1 MKETVLNW
9 LVDTMARTEI
19 LDLYF
24 VVTDLID
31 IPCTPA
37 EAAESAFY
45 DSLATRTVNNF
56 NLSNSNVPIGKLV
69 I

>member
-1 MKETVLNW
+1 MKDRVLNW

-24 VVTDLID
+24 VVTDLIV
-31 IPCTPA
+31 IPQTPA
-37 EAAESAFY
+37 ELAERGHY
-45 DSLATRTVNNF
+45 DAMCIRAVNETD
-56 NLSNSNVPIGKLV
+56 LSKNSVPIGKLV